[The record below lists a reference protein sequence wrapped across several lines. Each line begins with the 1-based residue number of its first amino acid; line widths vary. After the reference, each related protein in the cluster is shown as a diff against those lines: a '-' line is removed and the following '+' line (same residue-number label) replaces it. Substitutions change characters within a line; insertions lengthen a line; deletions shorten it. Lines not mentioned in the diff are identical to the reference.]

1 MKGFAGFVLLAV
13 LAAAPVSALEA
24 EAAGGDFRTCL
35 DRVGAQARAAGI
47 SQAVLDRALKDVTPD
62 AEVLAVARRQP
73 EFVKPVW
80 EYLDSAVADSRIA
93 TGRAKLAE
101 WGQTLEAIER
111 RYGVDRHV
119 VLAIWG
125 MESSFGAILDNAKVV
140 KPVIRSLATLA
151 CGDPDRASFGQEQ
164 LLAALQILQRGDTTP
179 ARMTGSWAGAM
190 GHTQFIP
197 TTYQAHAVDFN
208 GDGKRDIWATI
219 PDALAS
225 TANYLKAS
233 GWRAGDTW
241 GYEVELPSDFNYA
254 LADESTQRPI
264 SEWMQRGIRRIQERA
279 FPRPADP
286 AMLMLPAGARG
297 PAFLVTPNFRAILRY
312 NNATAY
318 ALAVGHLADRIRGG
332 AAFVRAWPRN
342 DRQLASGER
351 QELQHLLLRRGYDAG
366 SLDGKLGTKTR
377 AAIRAYQSAAGMPAD
392 GYPTAPLLE
401 RLRTGR

>member
-1 MKGFAGFVLLAV
+1 MKGFAGFALMAV
-13 LAAAPVSALEA
+13 LAAAPALRA
-24 EAAGGDFRTCL
+24 EAAGGDFRSCL
-35 DRVGAQARAAGI
+35 DQVGAQARAKGI
-47 SQAVLDRALKDVTPD
+47 SQAVLESALRDVAPD

-80 EYLDSAVADSRIA
+80 EYLDSAVSDSRIA

-101 WGQTLEAIER
+101 WGRTLEAIER

-125 MESSFGAILDNAKVV
+125 MESSFGAILDNAKIV

-151 CGDPDRASFGQEQ
+151 CGDPDRAAFGQEQ
-164 LLAALQILQRGDTTP
+164 LLAALQILQQGDTTP

-197 TTYQAHAVDFN
+197 TTYQAHSVDFN
-208 GDGKRDIWATI
+208 GDGRRDIWTTI

-241 GYEVELPSDFNYA
+241 GYEVELPSGFNYA
-254 LADESTQRPI
+254 LADEATQRPI
-264 SEWMQRGIRRIQERA
+264 SEWMQRGVQRVQGRA
-279 FPRPADP
+279 FPRPDDR

-351 QELQHLLLRRGYDAG
+351 QELQHLLLRMGYDAG
-366 SLDGKLGTKTR
+366 NLDGKLGAKTR
-377 AAIRAYQSAAGMPAD
+377 AAIRAYQSSAGMPAD